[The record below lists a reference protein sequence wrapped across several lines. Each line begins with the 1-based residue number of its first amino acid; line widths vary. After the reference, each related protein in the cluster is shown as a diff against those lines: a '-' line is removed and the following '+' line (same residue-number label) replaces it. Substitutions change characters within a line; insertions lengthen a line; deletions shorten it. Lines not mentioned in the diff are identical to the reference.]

1 MALTTAQLQTL
12 KAAIVADPILNALPN
27 NSDGHFAIAAAMNL
41 AASPA
46 FIVWRTLVTLS
57 AVGDNIIGS
66 ELAGLTSINLTRLQT
81 ILQLSPGGLNPSL
94 ADRRAFFDDVFSG
107 AGGAGTRAKL
117 LILWKRS
124 ATRAEKLFAVGT
136 GSDAT
141 PASLVFEGS
150 LNTADIE
157 AARQA

>member
-1 MALTTAQLQTL
+1 
-12 KAAIVADPILNALPN
+12 
-27 NSDGHFAIAAAMNL
+27 
-41 AASPA
+41 
-46 FIVWRTLVTLS
+46 
-57 AVGDNIIGS
+57 VGDNIIGS